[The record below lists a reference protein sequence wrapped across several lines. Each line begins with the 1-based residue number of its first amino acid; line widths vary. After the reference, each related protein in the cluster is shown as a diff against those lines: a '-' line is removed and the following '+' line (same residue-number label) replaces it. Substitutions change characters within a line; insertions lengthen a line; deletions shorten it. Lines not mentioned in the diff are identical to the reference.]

1 MMTTTLSPFSLS
13 PDPGMMLETAGVKQA
28 IFKVIYVVEQRQG
41 LTTILGD
48 VGLGKST
55 VLRAIHASIASRPE
69 FVTAFLPSPNYP
81 SDFSLLKAI
90 CAEYKLP
97 ARRSMLA
104 QENELRVFVQELYGE
119 GRTAVVFIDEAQRL
133 PGKQLELVRVLL
145 NLETN
150 TAKLI
155 QIVLSAQRELENKLR
170 DPSKKALA
178 SRIFLPTFL
187 SPMSLQE
194 ASAMIEHRCSRAG
207 VRSPFDADA
216 VQIIYNISKGV
227 PRDILKIANAA
238 YALAQMQ
245 GVETVDGASIPAIAK
260 EAMLNVQPT
269 EA

>member
-1 MMTTTLSPFSLS
+1 MMTTTLSPFSIT

-28 IFKVIYVVEQRQG
+28 IFKVTYVLEQRQG

-55 VLRAIHASIASRPE
+55 VLRAIHASIAARPE

-90 CAEYKLP
+90 CAEYRLP

-104 QENELRVFVQELYGE
+104 QEEELRGFAQRLYADGK
-119 GRTAVVFIDEAQRL
+119 TAVVFIDEAQRL

-155 QIVLSAQRELENKLR
+155 QIVLSAQRELENKLG
-170 DPSKKALA
+170 DP
-178 SRIFLPTFL
+178 
-187 SPMSLQE
+187 
-194 ASAMIEHRCSRAG
+194 
-207 VRSPFDADA
+207 
-216 VQIIYNISKGV
+216 
-227 PRDILKIANAA
+227 
-238 YALAQMQ
+238 
-245 GVETVDGASIPAIAK
+245 
-260 EAMLNVQPT
+260 
-269 EA
+269 